1 MVAPSNV
8 AADQLA
14 LQADRAA
21 ALAFGT
27 GATAQRLKVVR
38 YQEAGKVAA
47 QEVVAH
53 NLSLTQMVSPP
64 FNHPYPPL
72 TLTGYHTSVLRIHKE
87 DSLGQ

>member
-38 YQEAGKVAA
+38 YQGAGKVAA
-47 QEVVAH
+47 QEIFCSQPQPDPNGEPTIQSSIPTFDVDR
-53 NLSLTQMVSPP
+53 LSHFRP
-64 FNHPYPPL
+64 
-72 TLTGYHTSVLRIHKE
+72 E
-87 DSLGQ
+87 DT